1 MKGLT
6 TEQIEKFRN
15 EFGANILTPAP
26 RKSWYAM
33 LFDGFKDPLIIIL
46 IAAACVSL
54 FIGVINNNYLEP
66 VGILSAI
73 GLAVGIGFWNTYS
86 ASKKFDLLLTASD
99 DILVK
104 VYRDNTVINVPR
116 KELVVN
122 DVIILEAGEEI
133 PADCNLLE
141 ARNCKVDE
149 SSLTG
154 ESVPVEKLVNYKE
167 NKEDSYPKNKLY
179 KGTVI
184 TEGHAEAIITGVGDN
199 TEIGKTARTASE
211 ITGVETPLNKQ
222 LNKLAGLINKIA
234 FGAATILIISLV
246 GKYFFI
252 DTAYV
257 GKDVLGIVND
267 LLQFLMI
274 AVALIVAAVPEGLP
288 MAVTLALAYSMKR
301 MANDNNLI
309 KKMHACETL
318 GAVNTIFTD
327 KTGTLTENKMSVV
340 GSACYDSDKLFDFSS
355 ITDNMLLNS
364 TAFRNVGNPTESAL
378 LRYTGKNDE
387 EITEYRNKFGIH
399 FRKDFNSKNKYMITV
414 TKHPHK
420 SNYIVYI
427 KGAPEIVSKMCKPHD
442 HGEEWKSYMEKGNRC
457 IMFASMEINDPKEMD
472 KLDAAG
478 IFNMDVQMNGFEY
491 NGFAAIADPIR
502 SNVHDAIQ
510 QAHNAGIFVKIIT
523 GDNPLTAK
531 EIGRQA
537 GISENPNT
545 FVGATDKLTMEDIS
559 GIDVFARARPDDKQK
574 LIKECQ
580 NNGLVVAMTGDG
592 TNDAPALNYADVGIA
607 MNNGTDIAKEAAD
620 VVLLDNSFPSIIT
633 GIKWGRSLYKNIQH
647 FIIFQLTINVVVVL
661 TALVGPFIG
670 VNLPFTVTQML
681 WVNLIMDTFA
691 ALALAS
697 EPANDEVMNDKP
709 RNPED
714 FIITKDMWKTIIFYG
729 MIYFFILIGL
739 LVTNFCSLT
748 AFFTIF
754 VMLQWWNLFSTRVYG
769 QRRSIFDNIWKNKTF
784 IIIVLLILLGQ
795 ILIVQFGG
803 ELFRTEPMPF
813 TEWIYIIGCTSIITL
828 LREYQTLHNKIFN
841 KC

>member
-6 TEQIEKFRN
+6 TEQVEKFRN
-15 EFGANILTPAP
+15 EFGANVLTPAP

-46 IAAACVSL
+46 IVAACVSL

-141 ARNCKVDE
+141 ARNCKADE

-154 ESVPVEKLVNYKE
+154 ESIPVEKLVNYKE

-211 ITGVETPLNKQ
+211 ITDVETPLNKQ

-234 FGAATILIISLV
+234 FGAAAILIISLV

-257 GKDVLGIVND
+257 GKDALGIVND
-267 LLQFLMI
+267 MLQFLMI

-340 GSACYDSDKLFDFSS
+340 GSACYDCDELFDFSS

-364 TAFRNVGNPTESAL
+364 TAFCNVGNPTESAL

-420 SNYIVYI
+420 SNYIAYI
-427 KGAPEIVSKMCKPHD
+427 KGAPEVVSKMCKPHE

-457 IMFASMEINDPKEMD
+457 IMFASMEINDPNEMD

-478 IFNMDVQMNGFEY
+478 IFNIDTGHEDHSHF
-491 NGFAAIADPIR
+491 R
-502 SNVHDAIQ
+502 NVHRCCHGPA
-510 QAHNAGIFVKIIT
+510 
-523 GDNPLTAK
+523 L
-531 EIGRQA
+531 
-537 GISENPNT
+537 
-545 FVGATDKLTMEDIS
+545 
-559 GIDVFARARPDDKQK
+559 ARAR
-574 LIKECQ
+574 
-580 NNGLVVAMTGDG
+580 G
-592 TNDAPALNYADVGIA
+592 
-607 MNNGTDIAKEAAD
+607 
-620 VVLLDNSFPSIIT
+620 F
-633 GIKWGRSLYKNIQH
+633 
-647 FIIFQLTINVVVVL
+647 
-661 TALVGPFIG
+661 
-670 VNLPFTVTQML
+670 
-681 WVNLIMDTFA
+681 
-691 ALALAS
+691 
-697 EPANDEVMNDKP
+697 EVC
-709 RNPED
+709 R
-714 FIITKDMWKTIIFYG
+714 
-729 MIYFFILIGL
+729 
-739 LVTNFCSLT
+739 
-748 AFFTIF
+748 
-754 VMLQWWNLFSTRVYG
+754 
-769 QRRSIFDNIWKNKTF
+769 
-784 IIIVLLILLGQ
+784 
-795 ILIVQFGG
+795 
-803 ELFRTEPMPF
+803 
-813 TEWIYIIGCTSIITL
+813 
-828 LREYQTLHNKIFN
+828 
-841 KC
+841 